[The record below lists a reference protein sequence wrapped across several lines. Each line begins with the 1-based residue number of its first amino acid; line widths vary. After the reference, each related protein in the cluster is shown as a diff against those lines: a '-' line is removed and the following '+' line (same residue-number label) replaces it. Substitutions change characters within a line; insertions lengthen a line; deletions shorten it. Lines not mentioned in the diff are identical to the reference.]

1 MTSLI
6 KTNVIII
13 VICIILGFFLCC
25 YFFLRCYR
33 LLNKKTKRGEIQ
45 LPEYIENRHFI
56 TSDQYELSTLGT
68 IDKTGQD
75 IILAV
80 HDLYGSKENFAG
92 LINNATW
99 AKNKVSVIAFNQRNV
114 GDNVPTRIKNVG
126 ILVNDIID
134 VITALKNKYEQQ
146 RIVLLLEG
154 FSCGLINL
162 LLEQKPLIEKV
173 IFVNPITNSNGIRFS
188 ILSKIGIGFGF
199 LFNLN
204 KILKI
209 HIDYQLLSQN
219 EAYSTLKMEKEQTY
233 FLNQILQF
241 NYLNKKI
248 VKQINNLKVKT
259 LILQADADK
268 FYNAKQVVLITNPLV
283 KIKKIET
290 AKHYLFT
297 NQTISAEIF
306 TEIINLN

>member
-1 MTSLI
+1 ML
-6 KTNVIII
+6 
-13 VICIILGFFLCC
+13 LF
-25 YFFLRCYR
+25 FFLRCYR

-92 LINNATW
+92 LINNAIW
-99 AKNKVSVIAFNQRNV
+99 AKHKVSVIAFNQRNI

-259 LILQADADK
+259 LILQAEADK

>member
-13 VICIILGFFLCC
+13 VVCIILGIFLCC

-33 LLNKKTKRGEIQ
+33 LLNKKTKRWEIQ
-45 LPEYIENRHFI
+45 LPEYIEHKHFL

-80 HDLYGSKENFAG
+80 HDLYGSKENFTG
-92 LINNATW
+92 LINNEIW
-99 AKNKVSVIAFNQRNV
+99 AKHKVSVIAFNQRNV
-114 GDNVPTRIKNVG
+114 GDNVPTSIKNVG
-126 ILVNDIID
+126 VLVNDIID

-146 RIVLLLEG
+146 RIILLLEG

-162 LLEQKPLIEKV
+162 LLKQKSLIEKV
-173 IFVNPITNSNGIRFS
+173 VFVNPITNLNGIRFS
-188 ILSKIGIGFGF
+188 MISKIEIGFDF

-204 KILKI
+204 KTLKI

-219 EAYSTLKMEKEQTY
+219 EDYSTLMMEKEQTY

-259 LILQADADK
+259 LILQAEVDK
-268 FYNAKQVVLITNPLV
+268 FYDTKQVTLINNGLV

-297 NQTISAEIF
+297 NQNISVEIL